1 MEGLDYETYK
11 IKHKSYKLDFNN
23 AEFNPNYFYYY
34 GNKNHILERVLKIN
48 YDLYHQDND
57 KLIGLLSIF
66 NRAEASILCTII
78 YYQLLNKVEKISFD
92 DNVLKFLKLL
102 NCFDVY
108 QLDKIIID
116 NYEEKINLLIKRL
129 KNVSPDIIPYIE
141 KTKALVQL
149 DDKFMVYAENITI

>member
-1 MEGLDYETYK
+1 
-11 IKHKSYKLDFNN
+11 
-23 AEFNPNYFYYY
+23 
-34 GNKNHILERVLKIN
+34 
-48 YDLYHQDND
+48 
-57 KLIGLLSIF
+57 
-66 NRAEASILCTII
+66 
-78 YYQLLNKVEKISFD
+78 VEKISFD